1 MFCLMN
7 NVYAKCNS
15 DELISQK
22 LPNYTKAIELLDV
35 KTLKI
40 TFSAYTPLSWYGDW
54 SKPKSHLIK
63 LGNSYK
69 FERDADNQESGYSI
83 EYFFIEICDS
93 KVIIKE
99 ETIINADNDIGNNI
113 KYFAVKV
120 KQL

>member
-1 MFCLMN
+1 MN

-22 LPNYTKAIELLDV
+22 LPSYTKAIELLDV
-35 KTLKI
+35 KTMKI

-54 SKPKSHLIK
+54 SKPKTHLIK

-69 FERDADNQESGYSI
+69 FERDMDKQESGYSI
-83 EYFFIEICDS
+83 EYFFIEVCDS

-99 ETIINADNDIGNNI
+99 ETIINADNDIIKNI